1 MTDNRIFSSEGLALR
16 ETALFG
22 VSAMVATDMQ
32 AKGRGRELEQ
42 SEYPEKNT
50 IFTVKNNFSEYL
62 KDYLQNIFY
71 H

>member
-1 MTDNRIFSSEGLALR
+1 MFPSKGLSQR

-22 VSAMVATDMQ
+22 VSANGATGMQ
-32 AKGRGRELEQ
+32 AKGRERELEQ

-50 IFTVKNNFSEYL
+50 IFTVKNIFNEYL